1 MYAEIKKNT
10 SRINLK
16 VDFSHFKCINTMPR
30 VTFHTCKPTFQLPPP
45 PRKNM
50 WCKYLSIRKGRKE
63 IHMSTKQTKP
73 KAFFIKKR
81 ISARSLKV
89 DIFLLYLII
98 ISKYLSIYFEILT
111 TGVFIWG
118 TLYLSLLPLVV
129 RVVLDILELVLALL

>member
-1 MYAEIKKNT
+1 
-10 SRINLK
+10 
-16 VDFSHFKCINTMPR
+16 
-30 VTFHTCKPTFQLPPP
+30 
-45 PRKNM
+45 
-50 WCKYLSIRKGRKE
+50 
-63 IHMSTKQTKP
+63 MSTKQTKP
-73 KAFFIKKR
+73 KGFFYKKKSR

-98 ISKYLSIYFEILT
+98 TSKYLSIFFEILT